1 MEHGTMGVTLE
12 ELTPGSQVKGLAGNG
27 AATVVQAR
35 WHGLSA
41 LTVTFRDEGGRVAE
55 QVLFRDDEAKLEK
68 VAAGRAWS
76 FDADGELFRLAS
88 EARRIELA
96 WLFDPF
102 LAVQTSNLEPLP
114 HQIDGVYEHMLTRQ
128 PLRFLLADDPGA
140 GKTIMAGLLI
150 KELEIRGDVERCLV
164 IAPGGLVE
172 QWQDELSRR
181 FGLHFEIFTRQ
192 AIEASQ
198 AGNPF
203 AERPRWL
210 ARLDQLARD
219 PDLQAKI
226 AAVDWDLVV
235 VDEAHKMSAHY
246 YGNELKP
253 TKRYKLGELLGAHS
267 RHLLLMTATPH
278 TGKEEDFHLFLALLD
293 SDRFAG
299 RTRDSTRQVDTND
312 LMRRVIKEKLVR
324 FDGRPLFPD
333 RYAYSPQFS
342 LSDAE
347 AALYVAVTDYVRE
360 EMNRVERM
368 KAAGEGR
375 RGAVV
380 GFALTTL
387 QRRLASSPEA
397 IFRSLE
403 RRRKRLESRLREARL
418 EARGRR
424 ALEDLGV
431 TRAPEGV
438 DFDELDDLED
448 DELTAEERE
457 ELEEE
462 VVDAASAAESIAE
475 LQAEIDTLTRLE
487 QQARTV
493 RSSGTD
499 KKWEELSGLLQGAPE
514 IRQPDG
520 SLRKLIVFT
529 EHRDTLNYLVE
540 RLGTLL
546 GRPEAIVAIH
556 GGVKR
561 EERRKIEEAFTQ
573 DKDVWILV
581 ATDAAGEGLNLQRA
595 HLVINYDLPWNPNRI
610 EQRFGRVHRIGQT
623 EVCHLWNLVARD
635 TREGEV
641 FHRLFEKLDQQR
653 KDLGDQVFDV
663 LGPAFGERSLR
674 DLLIEAIR
682 FGDRPEVKARLEQ
695 VVDDA
700 AGPRVKELVR
710 ERALASEVIT
720 NETIEHIKEEMERA
734 EARRLQ
740 PQFVQAFFLETFRR
754 FGGRAAERE
763 PGRFEV
769 TRVPGDLR
777 RRDRQIGR
785 GAVLLRSYERITFER
800 ELVRVDG
807 KPLAELVAP
816 GHPLLDALID
826 LVNERYGDLLRQGSV
841 LVDEIDDGE
850 TPRVLVYLEHAIR
863 DGVRVRD
870 GDYRV
875 VSRRFDFVE
884 LEAAGAVKLAGWAP
898 YLDLRPL
905 QNDERALIGSHLDE
919 EWLGEN
925 MSERAEE
932 YAISEAVPK
941 HLAEV
946 RRRTE
951 ARVERVRAAVK
962 ARLESEIR
970 YWDHRAN
977 QLKEQELAGKKPR
990 LNSGR
995 ARAMA
1000 DELQDRLRLRTEELE
1015 RERQLAPLPP
1025 RTVGAALVIPRG
1037 MLERLRGER
1046 ADGAPERTVETE
1058 AIERAAVVAV
1068 MAAERQLNRDP
1079 TEMPKNN
1086 KGYDIE
1092 SKTGTGDLLFIEVK
1106 GRIEGADTV
1115 TVTRSEIGVG
1125 LNKPDSF
1132 ILALGSVPQAGGSSE
1147 VRYLRRPFDGMGP
1160 PHFASVSE
1168 TFDFAKLWN
1177 LAKEP
1182 S

>member
-1 MEHGTMGVTLE
+1 M
-12 ELTPGSQVKGLAGNG
+12 
-27 AATVVQAR
+27 QAR
-35 WHGLSA
+35 WHASSA
-41 LTVTFRDEGGRVAE
+41 LTVTFRDESGRVSE
-55 QVLFRDDEAKLEK
+55 QVLFREDEDRLEK
-68 VAAGRAWS
+68 LSAGRPWS

-96 WLFDPF
+96 WMFDPF

-114 HQIDGVYEHMLTRQ
+114 HQIDAVYEHMLPRQ

-164 IAPGGLVE
+164 VAPGGLVE

-181 FGLHFEIFTRQ
+181 FGLSFEIFTRQ
-192 AIEASQ
+192 AVEAAQ
-198 AGNPF
+198 TGNPF

-210 ARLDQLARD
+210 ARLDQLARND
-219 PDLQAKI
+219 DLQAKLN
-226 AAVDWDLVV
+226 AAEWDLVV

-246 YGNELKP
+246 YGNELKR
-253 TKRYKLGELLGAHS
+253 TKRYELGEQLGARS

-278 TGKEEDFHLFLALLD
+278 AGKEEDFHLFMALLD
-293 SDRFAG
+293 SDRFVG
-299 RTRDSTRQVDTND
+299 RTRDGTRQVDTDD
-312 LMRRVIKEKLVR
+312 LMRRVVKEKLVR

-342 LSDAE
+342 LSDPE

-360 EMNRVERM
+360 EMNRVERL

-380 GFALTTL
+380 GFALTIL

-397 IFRSLE
+397 IYRSLE

-424 ALEDLGV
+424 ALAELPGV
-431 TRAPEGV
+431 EVPESV
-438 DFDELDDLED
+438 DPDELDDLED

-462 VVDAASAAESIAE
+462 VVDAASAAESITE
-475 LQAEIDTLTRLE
+475 LETEIRTLTELE
-487 QQARTV
+487 HQAHAV

-499 KKWEELSGLLQGAPE
+499 RKWEELSGLLQAAPE
-514 IRQPDG
+514 IRRDDG

-540 RLGTLL
+540 RLGTLI
-546 GRPEAIVAIH
+546 GRQEAVVAIH
-556 GGVKR
+556 GGVRR
-561 EERRKIEEAFTQ
+561 EERRKIEEAFMQ
-573 DKDVWILV
+573 DKDVWILA

-641 FHRLFEKLDQQR
+641 FHRLFEKLEQQR

-674 DLLIEAIR
+674 DLLLEAIR

-695 VVDDA
+695 VVDEA
-700 AGPRVKELVR
+700 AGVRVKDLVR

-720 NETIEHIKEEMERA
+720 SETIERIREEMERA

-740 PQFVQAFFLETFRR
+740 PQFVRAFFLETFRR

-763 PGRFEV
+763 PGRFEL

-785 GAVLLRSYERITFER
+785 GAPLLRSYERITFER
-800 ELVRVDG
+800 ELIRQDG
-807 KPLAELVAP
+807 KPPAELVAP
-816 GHPLLDALID
+816 GHPLLDADID
-826 LVNERYGDLLRQGSV
+826 LVRERYGTLLRQGAV
-841 LVDEIDDGE
+841 LVDDLDDGE
-850 TPRVLVYLEHAIR
+850 TLRVLVYLEHAIR
-863 DGVRVRD
+863 DGVRVR
-870 GDYRV
+870 GGAYRV
-875 VSRRFDFVE
+875 VSRRFEFVE
-884 LEAAGAVKLAGWAP
+884 LDTDGDVRLAGWAP

-905 QNDERALIGSHLDE
+905 EEGEWALVAPGLDDQWIAE
-919 EWLGEN
+919 EVAA
-925 MSERAEE
+925 RAEE
-932 YAISEAVPK
+932 YAISDAVPN

-946 RRRTE
+946 RRRVE
-951 ARVERVRAAVK
+951 DRVERVRAAVK
-962 ARLESEIR
+962 TRLETEIR
-970 YWDHRAN
+970 YWDRRAN
-977 QLKEQELAGKKPR
+977 ELKEQELAGKKPR
-990 LNSGR
+990 LNSAR
-995 ARAMA
+995 ARATA
-1000 DELQDRLRLRTEELE
+1000 DELQDRLRARTEELD
-1015 RERQLAPLPP
+1015 RELQLAPLPP
-1025 RTVGAALVIPRG
+1025 RTVGAALVVPRG
-1037 MLERLRGER
+1037 FLERLRGER
-1046 ADGAPERTVETE
+1046 EDGASQRTVETE
-1058 AIERAAVVAV
+1058 AVERAAVDAV
-1068 MAAERQLNRDP
+1068 LAAERRLGRDS
-1079 TEMPKNN
+1079 TEMPRNN

-1092 SKTGTGDLLFIEVK
+1092 SKGADAELLFIEVK
-1106 GRIEGADTV
+1106 GRIEGAETV
-1115 TVTRSEIGVG
+1115 TVTRSEIGVA
-1125 LNKPDSF
+1125 LNKPETF
-1132 ILALGSVPQAGGSSE
+1132 ILALVIVPTSGGEPE
-1147 VRYLRRPFDGMGP
+1147 VRYLRHPFEGMGD

-1168 TFDFAKLWN
+1168 TFDLRKLWE
-1177 LAKEP
+1177 LAETP

>member
-1 MEHGTMGVTLE
+1 
-12 ELTPGSQVKGLAGNG
+12 
-27 AATVVQAR
+27 
-35 WHGLSA
+35 
-41 LTVTFRDEGGRVAE
+41 LTVTFRDEAGRVSE
-55 QVLFRDDEAKLEK
+55 QVLFRDDEGRLEK
-68 VAAGRAWS
+68 LAAGRPWS

-114 HQIDGVYEHMLTRQ
+114 HQIDAVYEHMLPRQ

-164 IAPGGLVE
+164 VAPGGLVE

-181 FGLHFEIFTRQ
+181 FGLHFEIFTR
-192 AIEASQ
+192 AAVEA
-198 AGNPF
+198 AETGNPF

-210 ARLDQLARD
+210 ARLDQLARND
-219 PDLQAKI
+219 DLQAKL
-226 AAVDWDLVV
+226 AAAEWDLVV

-246 YGNELKP
+246 YGNELKR
-253 TKRYKLGELLGAHS
+253 TKRYELGEQLGARS

-299 RTRDSTRQVDTND
+299 RTRDSTRQVDTED
-312 LMRRVIKEKLVR
+312 LMRRVVKEKLVR

-333 RYAYSPQFS
+333 RFAYSPQFS
-342 LSDAE
+342 LSDPE

-397 IFRSLE
+397 IYRSIE
-403 RRRKRLESRLREARL
+403 RRRKRLESRLREAQL

-424 ALEDLGV
+424 AIAELPGVHVPEGLDPEDL
-431 TRAPEGV
+431 
-438 DFDELDDLED
+438 DELED

-462 VVDAASAAESIAE
+462 VVDAASAAESIPE
-475 LQAEIDTLTRLE
+475 LQAEIALLTQLE
-487 QQARTV
+487 HQARAV
-493 RSSGTD
+493 RNSGTD
-499 KKWEELSGLLQGAPE
+499 RKWEELSGLLQAAPE
-514 IRQPDG
+514 IKRPDG

-529 EHRDTLNYLVE
+529 EHRDTLNYLVD

-546 GRPEAIVAIH
+546 GRPEAVVAIH

-561 EERRKIEEAFTQ
+561 EERRKIEEAFMQ
-573 DKDVWILV
+573 DRDVWILV

-595 HLVINYDLPWNPNRI
+595 HLVVNYDLPWNPNRI

-641 FHRLFEKLDQQR
+641 FHRLFEKLEQQR

-674 DLLIEAIR
+674 DLLLEAIR
-682 FGDRPEVKARLEQ
+682 FGDQPEVKARLEQ
-695 VVDDA
+695 VVDEA
-700 AGPRVKELVR
+700 AGDRVKDLVH

-720 NETIEHIKEEMERA
+720 HETIERIREEMERA

-740 PQFVQAFFLETFRR
+740 PQFVRAFFLETFRR

-763 PGRFEV
+763 PGRFEL
-769 TRVPGDLR
+769 TRVPGELR

-785 GAVLLRSYERITFER
+785 GAPLLRRYERITFER
-800 ELVRVDG
+800 ELVRQEG
-807 KPLAELVAP
+807 KPLAEFVAP
-816 GHPLLDALID
+816 GHPLLDAVID
-826 LVNERYGDLLRQGSV
+826 LVSERYGTLLKQGSV
-841 LVDEIDDGE
+841 LVDDLDDGE
-850 TPRVLVYLEHAIR
+850 ALRVLVYLEHSIR
-863 DGVRVRD
+863 DGLRVRG

-875 VSRRFDFVE
+875 VSRRFEFVE
-884 LEAAGAVKLAGWAP
+884 IDTDGDVRLAGWAP

-905 QNDERALIGSHLDE
+905 ADGEWALIAPRLDE
-919 EWLGEN
+919 CHEG
-925 MSERAEE
+925 
-932 YAISEAVPK
+932 
-941 HLAEV
+941 
-946 RRRTE
+946 RRR
-951 ARVERVRAAVK
+951 RYAA
-962 ARLESEIR
+962 AS
-970 YWDHRAN
+970 
-977 QLKEQELAGKKPR
+977 PR
-990 LNSGR
+990 
-995 ARAMA
+995 
-1000 DELQDRLRLRTEELE
+1000 
-1015 RERQLAPLPP
+1015 RE
-1025 RTVGAALVIPRG
+1025 
-1037 MLERLRGER
+1037 
-1046 ADGAPERTVETE
+1046 
-1058 AIERAAVVAV
+1058 
-1068 MAAERQLNRDP
+1068 
-1079 TEMPKNN
+1079 
-1086 KGYDIE
+1086 
-1092 SKTGTGDLLFIEVK
+1092 
-1106 GRIEGADTV
+1106 
-1115 TVTRSEIGVG
+1115 TRC
-1125 LNKPDSF
+1125 
-1132 ILALGSVPQAGGSSE
+1132 
-1147 VRYLRRPFDGMGP
+1147 
-1160 PHFASVSE
+1160 
-1168 TFDFAKLWN
+1168 
-1177 LAKEP
+1177 
-1182 S
+1182 

>member
-1 MEHGTMGVTLE
+1 ML
-12 ELTPGSQVKGLAGNG
+12 GLAGSG
-27 AATVVQAR
+27 SATIVQAR
-35 WHGLSA
+35 WHASSA
-41 LTVTFRDEGGRVAE
+41 LTVTFRDEGGRVSE
-55 QVLFRDDEAKLEK
+55 QVLFRGDEGRLEK
-68 VAAGRAWS
+68 LTAGRPWS

-96 WLFDPF
+96 WMFDPF

-114 HQIDGVYEHMLTRQ
+114 HQIDAVYEHMLPRQ

-164 IAPGGLVE
+164 VAPGGLVE
-172 QWQDELSRR
+172 QWQDELSGR
-181 FGLHFEIFTRQ
+181 FGLSFEIFTRQ
-192 AIEASQ
+192 AVEAAQ
-198 AGNPF
+198 TGNPF

-210 ARLDQLARD
+210 ARLDQLARND
-219 PDLQAKI
+219 DLQAKLN
-226 AAVDWDLVV
+226 AAEWDLVV

-246 YGNELKP
+246 YGNELKR
-253 TKRYKLGELLGAHS
+253 TKRYELGEQLGARS

-278 TGKEEDFHLFLALLD
+278 SGKEEDFHLFMALLD
-293 SDRFAG
+293 SDRFVG
-299 RTRDSTRQVDTND
+299 RTRDSTHQVDTDD
-312 LMRRVIKEKLVR
+312 LMRRVVKEKLVR

-342 LSDAE
+342 LSDPE

-360 EMNRVERM
+360 EMNRVERL

-380 GFALTTL
+380 GFALTIL

-397 IFRSLE
+397 IYRSLE

-418 EARGRR
+418 KARGRR
-424 ALEDLGV
+424 ALAELPGV
-431 TRAPEGV
+431 EVPESV
-438 DFDELDDLED
+438 DPEELDELED

-475 LQAEIDTLTRLE
+475 LEAEIQTLTELE
-487 QQARTV
+487 RQAHAV

-499 KKWEELSGLLQGAPE
+499 RKWEELSGLLQAAPE
-514 IRQPDG
+514 IRREDG

-529 EHRDTLNYLVE
+529 EHRDTRNYLVE
-540 RLGTLL
+540 RLGTLI
-546 GRPEAIVAIH
+546 GRQEAIVAIH
-556 GGVKR
+556 GGVRR
-561 EERRKIEEAFTQ
+561 EERRKIEEAFMQ
-573 DKDVWILV
+573 DKDVWILA

-641 FHRLFEKLDQQR
+641 FHRLFEKLEQQR

-674 DLLIEAIR
+674 DLLLEAIR

-695 VVDDA
+695 VVDEA
-700 AGPRVKELVR
+700 AGTRVKDLVR

-720 NETIEHIKEEMERA
+720 NETIERIREEMERA

-740 PQFVQAFFLETFRR
+740 PQFVRAFFLETFRR

-763 PGRFEV
+763 PGRFEL

-785 GAVLLRSYERITFER
+785 GAPLLRSYERITFER
-800 ELVRVDG
+800 ELIRQHG
-807 KPLAELVAP
+807 KPPAELVAP
-816 GHPLLDALID
+816 GHPLLDAVID
-826 LVNERYGDLLRQGSV
+826 LVSERYGTLLRQGAV
-841 LVDEIDDGE
+841 LVDDLDDGE
-850 TPRVLVYLEHAIR
+850 KLRVLVYLEHAIR
-863 DGVRVRD
+863 DGVPVRG

-875 VSRRFDFVE
+875 VSRRFEFVE
-884 LEAAGAVKLAGWAP
+884 LDTDGDVRLAGWAP

-905 QNDERALIGSHLDE
+905 EEGEWALIAPRLDDEWIAE
-919 EWLGEN
+919 EVA
-925 MSERAEE
+925 ERAEE
-932 YAISEAVPK
+932 YAISDAVPN

-946 RRRTE
+946 RRRVE
-951 ARVERVRAAVK
+951 DRVERVRAAVK
-962 ARLESEIR
+962 TRLETEIR
-970 YWDHRAN
+970 YWDRRAN
-977 QLKEQELAGKKPR
+977 ELKEQELAGKKPR
-990 LNSGR
+990 LNSAR
-995 ARAMA
+995 ARATA
-1000 DELQDRLRLRTEELE
+1000 DELQDRLRARTEELD
-1015 RERQLAPLPP
+1015 RELQLAPLPP
-1025 RTVGAALVIPRG
+1025 RTVGAALVVPRG
-1037 MLERLRGER
+1037 LLERLRGER
-1046 ADGAPERTVETE
+1046 EDGAPLRTVETE
-1058 AIERAAVVAV
+1058 AVERAAVDAV
-1068 MAAERQLNRDP
+1068 LAAERQLGREP
-1079 TEMPKNN
+1079 TEMPRNN

-1092 SKTGTGDLLFIEVK
+1092 SKGADAELLFIEVK
-1106 GRIEGADTV
+1106 GRIEGAETV
-1115 TVTRSEIGVG
+1115 TVTRSEIGVA
-1125 LNKPDSF
+1125 LNKPETF
-1132 ILALGSVPQAGGSSE
+1132 ILALVVVPTGSAEPE
-1147 VRYLRRPFDGMGP
+1147 VRYLRHPFEGMSD

-1168 TFDFAKLWN
+1168 TFDLRKLWE
-1177 LAKEP
+1177 LAGAP

>member
-1 MEHGTMGVTLE
+1 VLFREDEGRLE
-12 ELTPGSQVKGLAGNG
+12 KLTPG
-27 AATVVQAR
+27 R
-35 WHGLSA
+35 P
-41 LTVTFRDEGGRVAE
+41 
-55 QVLFRDDEAKLEK
+55 
-68 VAAGRAWS
+68 WS

-96 WLFDPF
+96 WMFDPF

-114 HQIDGVYEHMLTRQ
+114 HQIDAVYEHMLPRQ

-150 KELEIRGDVERCLV
+150 KELQIRGDVERCLV

-181 FGLHFEIFTRQ
+181 FGLSFEIFTRQ
-192 AIEASQ
+192 AVEA
-198 AGNPF
+198 AETGNPF

-210 ARLDQLARD
+210 ARLDQLSRNED
-219 PDLQAKI
+219 VQAKLN
-226 AAVDWDLVV
+226 ATEWDLVV

-246 YGNELKP
+246 YGNELKR
-253 TKRYKLGELLGAHS
+253 TKRYELGELLGSRA

-278 TGKEEDFHLFLALLD
+278 SGKEEDFHLFLALLD
-293 SDRFAG
+293 SDRFVG
-299 RTRDSTRQVDTND
+299 RTRDSTRQVDTED

-324 FDGRPLFPD
+324 FDGRPLFPE
-333 RYAYSPQFS
+333 RYAYSPQFT
-342 LSDAE
+342 LSDPE
-347 AALYVAVTDYVRE
+347 AALYVAVTEYVRE
-360 EMNRVERM
+360 EMNRVERL

-397 IFRSLE
+397 IYRSLE
-403 RRRKRLESRLREARL
+403 RRRKRLESRLREARM
-418 EARGRR
+418 ETRGRR
-424 ALEDLGV
+424 VLADLPGIQVPDSLDPEALDV
-431 TRAPEGV
+431 
-438 DFDELDDLED
+438 LED

-462 VVDAASAAESIAE
+462 VVDAASAAASIPE
-475 LQAEIDTLTRLE
+475 LEAEIKTLTELE
-487 QQARTV
+487 RQAHAV

-499 KKWEELSGLLQGAPE
+499 RKWEELSGLLQAAPE
-514 IRQPDG
+514 IRRSDG
-520 SLRKLIVFT
+520 SVRKLIVFT
-529 EHRDTLNYLVE
+529 EHRDTLNYLVD
-540 RLGTLL
+540 RLGTLV
-546 GRPEAIVAIH
+546 GRPEAVATIH
-556 GGVKR
+556 GGVRR

-581 ATDAAGEGLNLQRA
+581 ATDAAGEGVNLQRA

-641 FHRLFEKLDQQR
+641 FHRLFEKLEQQR

-695 VVDDA
+695 VVDEA
-700 AGPRVKELVR
+700 AGGRVTKLVR

-720 NETIEHIKEEMERA
+720 TETIDRIREEMERA

-740 PQFVQAFFLETFRR
+740 PQFVRSFFLETFRR

-763 PGRFEV
+763 PGRFEL

-785 GAVLLRSYERITFER
+785 GAPLLRTYERITFDR
-800 ELVRVDG
+800 ELIRQEG
-807 KPLAELVAP
+807 KPPAELVAP

-826 LVNERYGDLLRQGSV
+826 LVSERYGTLLRQGAV
-841 LVDEIDDGE
+841 LVDDLDESE
-850 TPRVLVYLEHAIR
+850 ALRVLVYLEHTIR
-863 DGVRVRD
+863 DGVPVIG

-875 VSRRFDFVE
+875 VSRRFEFVE
-884 LEAAGAVKLAGWAP
+884 LDTEGDVRLAGWAP

-905 QNDERALIGSHLDE
+905 AEGEWPLIAPRLDDA
-919 EWLGEN
+919 WLGEEVA
-925 MSERAEE
+925 ERAEE
-932 YAISEAVPK
+932 YAIGEAVPK

-946 RRRTE
+946 RRRVE
-951 ARVERVRAAVK
+951 ERVERVRAAVK
-962 ARLESEIR
+962 TRLETEIR
-970 YWDHRAN
+970 YWDRRAN
-977 QLKEQELAGKKPR
+977 ELKEQELAGKKPR
-990 LNSGR
+990 LNSTR
-995 ARAMA
+995 ARATA
-1000 DELQDRLRLRTEELE
+1000 DELQDRLRARTEELN
-1015 RERQLAPLPP
+1015 RELQLAPLPP
-1025 RTVGAALVIPRG
+1025 RTVGAALVVPRG
-1037 MLERLRGER
+1037 LLERLRGER
-1046 ADGAPERTVETE
+1046 EDGAPDRTVETKVV
-1058 AIERAAVVAV
+1058 ERAAVDAV
-1068 MAAERQLNRDP
+1068 LASERRLGRAP
-1079 TEMPKNN
+1079 TEMPRNN

-1092 SKTGTGDLLFIEVK
+1092 SRTAGGELLFIEVK
-1106 GRIEGADTV
+1106 GRIEGAETV

-1125 LNKPDSF
+1125 LNKPETF
-1132 ILALGSVPQAGGSSE
+1132 ILGLAIVPTSGGGPE
-1147 VRYLRRPFDGMGP
+1147 VRYLRHPFDGMGD

-1168 TFDFAKLWN
+1168 TFDLRKLWE
-1177 LAKEP
+1177 LAGVP

>member
-1 MEHGTMGVTLE
+1 VAVKLE
-12 ELTPGSQVKGLAGNG
+12 ELTPGSQVAGLAGSRT
-27 AATVVQAR
+27 ATIVQAR
-35 WHGLSA
+35 WHGTSA
-41 LTVTFRDEGGRVAE
+41 LTVTFRDEGGRVSE
-55 QVLFRDDEAKLEK
+55 QVLFRDDEVKLEK

-76 FDADGELFRLAS
+76 FDADGELFRVAS

-114 HQIDGVYEHMLTRQ
+114 HQIDAVYEHMLPRQ

-172 QWQDELSRR
+172 QWQEELGRR
-181 FGLHFEIFTRQ
+181 FGLSFEIFTRQ

-198 AGNPF
+198 TGNPF

-219 PDLQAKI
+219 EDLQAKL

-246 YGNELKP
+246 YGNELKR
-253 TKRYKLGELLGAHS
+253 TKRYELGERLGANS

-368 KAAGEGR
+368 KAEGEGR

-397 IFRSLE
+397 IFRSVE

-424 ALEDLGV
+424 ALEELDDV
-431 TRAPEGV
+431 RVPEGV
-438 DFDELDDLED
+438 DPQDLDELED
-448 DELTAEERE
+448 DELTAKERE

-475 LQAEIDTLTRLE
+475 LQAEIETLTRLE

-493 RSSGTD
+493 RSTGTD

-514 IRQPDG
+514 IKQADG

-540 RLGTLL
+540 RLGTLI
-546 GRPEAIVAIH
+546 GRPEAVVSIH

-561 EERRKIEEAFTQ
+561 EERRKVEEAFTQ

-581 ATDAAGEGLNLQRA
+581 ATDAAGEGINLQRA

-623 EVCHLWNLVARD
+623 DVCHLWNLVARD

-641 FHRLFEKLDQQR
+641 SSPLRE
-653 KDLGDQVFDV
+653 
-663 LGPAFGERSLR
+663 ARS
-674 DLLIEAIR
+674 AT
-682 FGDRPEVKARLEQ
+682 Q
-695 VVDDA
+695 
-700 AGPRVKELVR
+700 GPR
-710 ERALASEVIT
+710 
-720 NETIEHIKEEMERA
+720 
-734 EARRLQ
+734 
-740 PQFVQAFFLETFRR
+740 
-754 FGGRAAERE
+754 
-763 PGRFEV
+763 
-769 TRVPGDLR
+769 
-777 RRDRQIGR
+777 
-785 GAVLLRSYERITFER
+785 RS
-800 ELVRVDG
+800 
-807 KPLAELVAP
+807 
-816 GHPLLDALID
+816 
-826 LVNERYGDLLRQGSV
+826 
-841 LVDEIDDGE
+841 
-850 TPRVLVYLEHAIR
+850 
-863 DGVRVRD
+863 
-870 GDYRV
+870 
-875 VSRRFDFVE
+875 
-884 LEAAGAVKLAGWAP
+884 
-898 YLDLRPL
+898 
-905 QNDERALIGSHLDE
+905 
-919 EWLGEN
+919 
-925 MSERAEE
+925 
-932 YAISEAVPK
+932 
-941 HLAEV
+941 
-946 RRRTE
+946 
-951 ARVERVRAAVK
+951 
-962 ARLESEIR
+962 
-970 YWDHRAN
+970 
-977 QLKEQELAGKKPR
+977 
-990 LNSGR
+990 
-995 ARAMA
+995 
-1000 DELQDRLRLRTEELE
+1000 
-1015 RERQLAPLPP
+1015 
-1025 RTVGAALVIPRG
+1025 
-1037 MLERLRGER
+1037 
-1046 ADGAPERTVETE
+1046 
-1058 AIERAAVVAV
+1058 
-1068 MAAERQLNRDP
+1068 
-1079 TEMPKNN
+1079 
-1086 KGYDIE
+1086 
-1092 SKTGTGDLLFIEVK
+1092 
-1106 GRIEGADTV
+1106 
-1115 TVTRSEIGVG
+1115 G
-1125 LNKPDSF
+1125 L
-1132 ILALGSVPQAGGSSE
+1132 
-1147 VRYLRRPFDGMGP
+1147 
-1160 PHFASVSE
+1160 
-1168 TFDFAKLWN
+1168 
-1177 LAKEP
+1177 
-1182 S
+1182 